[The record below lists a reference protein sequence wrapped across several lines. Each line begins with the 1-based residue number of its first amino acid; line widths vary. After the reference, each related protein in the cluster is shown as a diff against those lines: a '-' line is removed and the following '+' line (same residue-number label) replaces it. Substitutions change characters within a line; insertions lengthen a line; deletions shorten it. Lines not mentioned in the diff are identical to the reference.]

1 MPSTS
6 TRVKLLPAFLILC
19 LLATSFGGAFALP
32 VYAESPA
39 TAATTE
45 SVENTSSGGNI
56 LAGIAAIGLIAV
68 LARGGSSDDKAASA
82 PSSPSSPSS
91 SAPASPA
98 APPPSTG
105 GTSPSTGGTSPTPEP
120 QTAGISISASGET
133 QALSLLNKDRAASGL
148 PALKLN
154 SSLTKLAENYA
165 VDMIQRG
172 YFSHYNPEGL
182 SPFERMSRAGISY
195 RTAGENLAINVSV
208 PAAEQAFMNSSGHR
222 ANILNSTYTEVG
234 IGVVHSPS
242 GSVYVVQEFIGR

>member
-32 VYAESPA
+32 ASAESPA
-39 TAATTE
+39 KAATTE

-56 LAGIAAIGLIAV
+56 LAGIAAIGLIAA
-68 LARGGSSDDKAASA
+68 LTRGGGSDDKSASA
-82 PSSPSSPSS
+82 APSPSSPSS

-98 APPPSTG
+98 APVPSTG
-105 GTSPSTGGTSPTPEP
+105 GTSTTPAP
-120 QTAGISISASGET
+120 QTAGISISASGEA

-182 SPFERMSRAGISY
+182 SPFDRMSRAGISY

-234 IGVVHSPS
+234 IGVAQSPS
-242 GSVYVVQEFIGR
+242 GSVYVVQEFVGR

>member
-6 TRVKLLPAFLILC
+6 IRIKLLPAFLILC
-19 LLATSFGGAFALP
+19 LLATSFGGACALP
-32 VYAESPA
+32 ASAESP
-39 TAATTE
+39 TSAATTE
-45 SVENTSSGGNI
+45 SVENTASGGNI
-56 LAGIAAIGLIAV
+56 LAGIAAIGLIAA
-68 LARGGSSDDKAASA
+68 LTRGGGSGDKAASTA
-82 PSSPSSPSS
+82 PSPSTSSSPSS

-98 APPPSTG
+98 APA
-105 GTSPSTGGTSPTPEP
+105 PSTGGTSPTPAP
-120 QTAGISISASGET
+120 QTAGISISASGEA
-133 QALSLLNKDRAASGL
+133 QAFSLLNKDRAASGL

-182 SPFERMSRAGISY
+182 SPFDRMSRAGISY

-222 ANILNSTYTEVG
+222 ANILNSSYTEVG